1 MRVRA
6 TLFILA
12 VGVLAAF
19 ALRQFVTGWSG
30 LTFTG
35 QLQTGYVPFNI
46 VAFWLVIAASVVV
59 VVLRWLAR

>member
-1 MRVRA
+1 MRA

-12 VGVLAAF
+12 VGLLAAF
-19 ALRQFVTGWSG
+19 AIRQFVTGWSG

-46 VAFWLVIAASVVV
+46 LAFWLVIAATVLVVL
-59 VVLRWLAR
+59 LRWLAH

>member
-1 MRVRA
+1 MRA

-12 VGVLAAF
+12 IGLLAAF
-19 ALRQFVTGWSG
+19 AVRQFVTGWSG

-46 VAFWLVIAASVVV
+46 LAFWVVIGATVVI

>member
-1 MRVRA
+1 MKA

-12 VGVLAAF
+12 VGILAAF
-19 ALRQFVTGWSG
+19 AVHQFVTGWSG

-46 VAFWLVIAASVVV
+46 LAFWVVIGATVV
-59 VVLRWLAR
+59 VVLLRWLAH

>member
-1 MRVRA
+1 VRA

-12 VGVLAAF
+12 VGLVVAF
-19 ALRQFVTGWSG
+19 AVRQFVTGWSG

-46 VAFWLVIAASVVV
+46 VAFWLVIAATVVV
-59 VVLRWLAR
+59 VALRWLAR

>member
-1 MRVRA
+1 VHVRA

-19 ALRQFVTGWSG
+19 AARQFVTGWSG

-46 VAFWLVIAASVVV
+46 VAFWLAIGATVVV

>member
-1 MRVRA
+1 MRA

-12 VGVLAAF
+12 GGLLAAF
-19 ALRQFVTGWSG
+19 AVRQFVTGWSG

-46 VAFWLVIAASVVV
+46 LAFWLVIAATLLVVL
-59 VVLRWLAR
+59 LRWLAH

>member
-1 MRVRA
+1 MRA

-12 VGVLAAF
+12 VGLLVAF
-19 ALRQFVTGWSG
+19 AVRHSVTGWSG

-35 QLQTGYVPFNI
+35 QLQTAYVPFNI
-46 VAFWLVIAASVVV
+46 VAFWLVIAATALV

>member
-12 VGVLAAF
+12 MGVLAAF
-19 ALRQFVTGWSG
+19 AVRQFVTGWSG

-35 QLQTGYVPFNI
+35 QLQTMYVPFNI
-46 VAFWLVIAASVVV
+46 VAFWLVIAATVVV

>member
-6 TLFILA
+6 TLLILA
-12 VGVLAAF
+12 VGLLVAF
-19 ALRQFVTGWSG
+19 AVRDFVTGWSG

-46 VAFWLVIAASVVV
+46 VAFWLVIAVTV
-59 VVLRWLAR
+59 VVLVLRRLAR

>member
-1 MRVRA
+1 MRA

-12 VGVLAAF
+12 VGLLAAF
-19 ALRQFVTGWSG
+19 AVRQFLTGWPG

-46 VAFWLVIAASVVV
+46 LAFWVVIGATVV
-59 VVLRWLAR
+59 VVLLRWLAH